1 MIKLF
6 LSTTMERDNMR
17 KKHYGEVLGWI
28 TNMGFRGIKYTDD
41 PVVFYLQK
49 K

>member
-1 MIKLF
+1 
-6 LSTTMERDNMR
+6 MR

-41 PVVFYLQK
+41 PVVFYLK
-49 K
+49 KKIK